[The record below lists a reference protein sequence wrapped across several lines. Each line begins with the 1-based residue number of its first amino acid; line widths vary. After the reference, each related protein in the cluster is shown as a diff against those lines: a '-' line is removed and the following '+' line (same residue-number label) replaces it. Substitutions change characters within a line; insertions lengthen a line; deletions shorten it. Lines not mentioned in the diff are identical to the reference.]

1 MARRG
6 SLHQDYY
13 QTLGLEAG
21 ASQEEVRKA
30 YRRLAFEFHPD
41 RNPGDKGAEERFK
54 QISEAYACL
63 ADQDKRQ
70 QYDRAKS
77 GGFSAYGSHG
87 GPFFHG
93 REEEFTDFFFG
104 RGGRNIFSDFQE
116 EFAAFGLRF
125 DEEFLRRVFFQG
137 QTHLFR
143 GIQFGFP
150 GGFGTY
156 RAYYQNTPPGGRH
169 SGLHGPKVFPLLME
183 SLFAS
188 LAPLWMR
195 KLRER
200 WGALR
205 GAVRG
210 LWTNLRAHS
219 PSQAGSD
226 LHYDLDISSQEALAG
241 CQRVFPFTRQGRKE
255 KILLKIPPG
264 VRSGTQLRI
273 AGKGSIAGDGSP
285 GNLYIRLHV
294 R

>member
-6 SLHQDYY
+6 SLNQDYY

-21 ASQEEVRKA
+21 ASQDEVRKA
-30 YRRLAFEFHPD
+30 YRRLAFDFHPD
-41 RNPGDKGAEERFK
+41 RNPGDKAAEERFK

-70 QYDRAKS
+70 RYDRARS
-77 GGFSAYGSHG
+77 GGFSAYGSRG
-87 GPFFHG
+87 GSSSYV

-104 RGGRNIFSDFQE
+104 RGGKNIFSDLQE

-137 QTHLFR
+137 QTHHFR

-150 GGFGTY
+150 GGFSTY
-156 RAYYQNTPPGGRH
+156 RVYHQNTPPSGRH
-169 SGLHGPKVFPLLME
+169 SGLHGAKVFPLLMG

-195 KLRER
+195 KLQEK
-200 WGALR
+200 WVALR

-210 LWTNLRAHS
+210 LWANLKAHS

-226 LHYDLDISSQEALAG
+226 LYYDLGISSQEALAG
-241 CQRVFPFTRQGRKE
+241 CQRVFPFTRQGREE
-255 KILLKIPPG
+255 KILIKIPPG

-273 AGKGSIAGDGSP
+273 AGKGLIAGDGYA
-285 GNLYIRLHV
+285 GNLYIRLRV